1 MHKKTLE
8 DLAFY
13 RIREEIAGNCASE
26 EGKAELL
33 RREPLTSGKKEL
45 MDELK
50 KLGSQW
56 QKAIQSK
63 NPIRL
68 QPWNEIA
75 SFLKALKAEGSTLEK
90 DQLHSLMIFAKSALD
105 IYSSIKTASK
115 EIAMKN
121 LADKTEKLP
130 YSELQQTVNAI
141 SRILDNDGNLKDIPI
156 IREIKQKIA
165 SINAEI
171 NSALK
176 KYTSDPSMNQVL
188 SSNVPAFKADRQ
200 VLAVKSS
207 QRLKVPGIVH
217 EVSGSGQTM
226 FIEPEEV
233 VRKNNELIQ
242 EEFHLAQE
250 TRKIFTELTAQI
262 HPHFEQLKWAL
273 KIMTELDA
281 TYAAARWGAA
291 NRGIYALD
299 TDEETAPELLQA
311 RHPLLGEKAVPI
323 DIKFLKGKNILIIT
337 GPNTGGKTVTIKTFA
352 LFSMMNQAGF
362 PLPAA
367 EGTRLPVFDS
377 IFADIG
383 DEQSIDE
390 SLSTFSAHMK
400 NIAAAVK
407 HADEKSLVLLDE
419 LGSGTDPQEGGAI
432 AMATLDALIEK
443 KSFVLVTTH
452 HGILKN
458 YGYTNE
464 FCVNASAE
472 FDTDTLSPT
481 YRLVMG
487 VPGESHALDIAK
499 RSGLPSATVNKAKSY
514 MTNQQADVS
523 TLIRGLTE
531 KHAEV
536 ARLEKEFR
544 QTEKELK
551 DRIFRFEQKEIKM
564 RQWENEL
571 KEREQRS
578 ESRFLRETRSQ
589 LENLVREIREGE
601 LTKEKTQKVRRFIDD
616 LTEDVNLQ
624 YEDIELEKE
633 KIEEDKKELEKRIEE
648 DARKSNSIEYEIA
661 ENGMKIIKSS
671 ESKSKSTKK
680 TKRRLSNREALATA
694 QNTYSAEEVLAM
706 SPKQKKQKA
715 DAPRVFEEG
724 AEVLTRAT
732 KMRGTLVREEKSGVW
747 LVQLG
752 NLRMS
757 FKEKDLMLLGQPNI
771 TAKPDY
777 TVELSGG
784 ESGENAVFTK
794 EDSSPKFELRL
805 LGMYADDAIKAL
817 QRQLD
822 LCVMQNFKN
831 FSVIHGKGNGILQ
844 QAVQDFLS
852 HYPGVKNFHFARPED
867 GGFGKTYVEMM

>member
-1 MHKKTLE
+1 MHRKTLE
-8 DLAFY
+8 DLAYY

-26 EGKAELL
+26 EGREELL
-33 RREPLTSGKKEL
+33 RREPLTSEKKERI
-45 MDELK
+45 DELK
-50 KLGSQW
+50 TLSSQW
-56 QKAIQSK
+56 QKAITSK
-63 NPIRL
+63 NPVRL
-68 QPWNEIA
+68 SSWEKIGT
-75 SFLKALKAEGSTLEK
+75 FLKVLKAEGSTLE
-90 DQLHSLMIFAKSALD
+90 QEQHYAILNFAKSALD
-105 IYSSIKTASK
+105 IYSSVKTASK
-115 EIAMKN
+115 EIAMKD
-121 LADKTEKLP
+121 LSDLMEKLP
-130 YSELQQTVNAI
+130 YSELQQAVNAI
-141 SRILDNDGNLKDIPI
+141 SRIIDNDGNLKDIPAL
-156 IREIKQKIA
+156 REIRQKIA
-165 SINAEI
+165 TINAEI

-188 SSNVPAFKADRQ
+188 ASNVPAFKADRQ
-200 VLAVKSS
+200 VLAVRSRDK
-207 QRLKVPGIVH
+207 LKVPGIVH
-217 EVSGSGQTM
+217 EVSASGQTM

-250 TRKIFTELTAQI
+250 TRKVFTDLTAQL
-262 HPHFEQLKWAL
+262 HPLYEQLRWAL
-273 KIMTELDA
+273 KIMTEADI
-281 TYAAARWGAA
+281 TYAAARWGAT
-291 NRGIYALD
+291 NGCTYAFD
-299 TDEETAPELLQA
+299 MEEGKPSELLQA
-311 RHPLLGEKAVPI
+311 RHPLLGNKAVPI
-323 DIKFLKGKNILIIT
+323 DIKFLEGKNILIIT

-352 LFSMMNQAGF
+352 LLSMLNQAGF
-362 PLPAA
+362 PVPAS
-367 EGTRLPVFDS
+367 EGTRLPIFDS

-458 YGYTNE
+458 YGYSNQ

-481 YRLVMG
+481 YRLLMG

-499 RSGLPSATVNKAKSY
+499 RSGLPSFTVQKAKSY
-514 MTNQQADVS
+514 ITNQQADVT
-523 TLIRGLTE
+523 TLIKGLTE

-551 DRIFRFEQKEIKM
+551 DKLFRFEQKTIKL

-571 KEREQRS
+571 KEREQRA

-601 LTKEKTQKVRRFIDD
+601 LTKEKTQKVRQFIDD
-616 LTEDVNLQ
+616 LTEEITVQ
-624 YEDIELEKE
+624 AEDIEREKDE
-633 KIEEDKKELEKRIEE
+633 IEEDQKNLDKRIEE
-648 DARKSNSIEYEIA
+648 ESRKSSALEYEIA
-661 ENGMKIIKSS
+661 ENGMKILKSS
-671 ESKSKSTKK
+671 ESKSKSTKN
-680 TKRRLSNREALATA
+680 TKRRLSNREALLTA
-694 QNTYSAEEVLAM
+694 QNTYTEEEVNAM
-706 SPKQKKQKA
+706 SPKQKKAKESL
-715 DAPRVFEEG
+715 PKVFEEG
-724 AEVLTRAT
+724 AEVLTRT
-732 KMRGTLVREEKSGVW
+732 SKMRGTIVRQESKGVW

-752 NLRMS
+752 NIRMS
-757 FKEKDLMLLGQPNI
+757 FKEKDLLLLGQPNI
-771 TAKPDY
+771 TAKSDY

-784 ESGENAVFTK
+784 GDGENAIFQK

-805 LGMYADDAIKAL
+805 LGMYTDEAIKAL

-852 HYPGVKNFHFARPED
+852 HYPGVKNFYFARPED
-867 GGFGKTYVEMM
+867 GGFGKTYVEML